1 MAAGASPLNRDGVR
15 ARGPIAAA
23 TARPGPRDRQH
34 FRVLLATFTLSIFLS
49 AALLFMVQPMAG
61 KILLPL
67 LGGSPAVWNTCMVFF
82 QGALLAGYGY
92 SHLLTT
98 RLSPRRQAVVH
109 CVLLALAAATLPM
122 PVDVGDP
129 AGADPVRWLLTT
141 LLLTVGLPFFVVS
154 TTGPLLQRWFSTT
167 DHAKAHDPYF
177 LYAASNAGSLTGLL
191 AYPAIVEPLL
201 GRKAQTFGWAAG
213 FIALAALVVTCA
225 VMGLRRR
232 GDDAA
237 TTTASPASPA
247 SSLQPAAQAV
257 GWRRRMHW
265 LLLAFVPSSLMLGVT
280 QYITTDVAPVPLL
293 WIVPLSLYLVTFII
307 AFSGKVNISA
317 AGWGRA
323 LPLSLVA
330 VMIAMLV
337 GASNPM
343 SLLATIHLA
352 FFFIATMMC
361 HKRMAETRPP
371 ASRLTEFYFIMSLG
385 GVLGGT
391 FNALLAPVAFD
402 RLLEYPL
409 AIGLACLM
417 RPQVAVEA
425 EGLAAGLRVR
435 RWAVATLAAV
445 ALLTL
450 LLNIDAAMMSGAY
463 KNVSIAGPFSFVEGD
478 LRMGKEVLIPYVN
491 VVGLLRAGLPVLLCV
506 LLFYRRGSAR
516 FALGSC
522 ALLIGST
529 VIAEG
534 GTTLFQ
540 ARTFFGVNTV
550 TLYRDKI
557 YVKLSHGTTIHGLQ
571 TRNYVPSRDTIIPPP
586 AMDGPTRFEMLF
598 RTRRDDAWRE
608 GNITKLPL
616 IPTTYYHPS
625 SPVGDLFR
633 MLTEQGRL
641 RRVGLVGLGA
651 GTLAAY
657 AQPGSRFTFYEID
670 PAVVEIASPVPGD
683 YAANRFTYIADAMRD
698 KDVTIGYELG
708 DGRLLLRSTPEG
720 PFELIVL
727 DAFSSD
733 SVPVHLLTKE
743 AIEIYL
749 AKLADDGLIAFHI
762 SNRYFDL
769 RSPLRRIA
777 HELGLRVFIRS
788 DSVVTKEQYAEGKKE
803 SLWLVMCRRPEAMG
817 PLEKLPTW
825 DRPGPERDF
834 PLWTDDHAN
843 VLGALITASG
853 R

>member
-1 MAAGASPLNRDGVR
+1 M
-15 ARGPIAAA
+15 
-23 TARPGPRDRQH
+23 
-34 FRVLLATFTLSIFLS
+34 LLALFTLSIFLS

-98 RLSPRRQAVVH
+98 RLSPRRQAMVH
-109 CVLLALAAATLPM
+109 GVLLALAAATLPM

-129 AGADPVRWLLTT
+129 GGSDPVGWLLAT
-141 LLLTVGLPFFVVS
+141 LSLTVGLPFFVVS

-167 DHAKAHDPYF
+167 DHAKANDPYF

-191 AYPAIVEPLL
+191 AYPAIAEPLL

-213 FIALAALVVTCA
+213 FLALAALVVACA
-225 VMGLRRR
+225 VIGLRRR
-232 GDDAA
+232 GESAGHAAA
-237 TTTASPASPA
+237 TLSAAPASTTGD
-247 SSLQPAAQAV
+247 AV
-257 GWRRRMHW
+257 GWRRRLHW
-265 LLLAFVPSSLMLGVT
+265 LMLAFVPSSLMLGVT

-307 AFSGKVNISA
+307 AFSGRVNISA

-343 SLLATIHLA
+343 SVLATIHLA
-352 FFFIATMMC
+352 FFFIAAMMC

-385 GVLGGT
+385 GVLGGC

-409 AIGLACLM
+409 AIGVACLM
-417 RPQVAVEA
+417 RPQVAAEA
-425 EGLAAGLRVR
+425 EGLAAARRFR
-435 RWAVATLAAV
+435 RWAVAVVAAV
-445 ALLTL
+445 ALLAL

-463 KNVSIAGPFSFVEGD
+463 KNISLAGPFSFVEGD
-478 LRMGKEVLIPYVN
+478 LRMGGEVLIPYVN
-491 VVGLLRAGLPVLLCV
+491 VVGLLRAGVPVLLCV
-506 LLFYRRGSAR
+506 LLYYRRGSAR

-550 TLYRDKI
+550 TLYREKI
-557 YVKLSHGTTIHGLQ
+557 YVKLAHGTTVHGLQ
-571 TRNYVPSRDTIIPPP
+571 TRNYVPARDTIIPPP
-586 AMDGPTRFEMLF
+586 ALSGKERFEMLF
-598 RTRRDDAWRE
+598 HTRRDDAWRE

-625 SPVGDLFR
+625 SPIGDLFR

-708 DGRLLLRSTPEG
+708 DGRLLMRNTPEG
-720 PFELIVL
+720 PFDLVVL

-743 AIEIYL
+743 AVEIYL
-749 AKLADDGLIAFHI
+749 KKLADDGLIAFHI

-769 RSPLRRIA
+769 RTPLRRIA
-777 HELGLRVFIRS
+777 HELGLKVYVRS

-817 PLEKLPTW
+817 PLERLPTW

-843 VLGALITASG
+843 VLGALIPASG

>member
-1 MAAGASPLNRDGVR
+1 M
-15 ARGPIAAA
+15 
-23 TARPGPRDRQH
+23 
-34 FRVLLATFTLSIFLS
+34 LLATFTLSIFLS

-92 SHLLTT
+92 SHVLTT
-98 RLSPRRQAVVH
+98 RLSAKRQALVH

-129 AGADPVRWLLTT
+129 SGADPVRWLLTT

-167 DHAKAHDPYF
+167 DHAKAKDPYF

-201 GRKAQTFGWAAG
+201 GRKAQTFAWTVG
-213 FIALAALVVTCA
+213 FIALAALVVACA
-225 VMGLRRR
+225 AMALRRR
-232 GDDAA
+232 VDEPQPRA
-237 TTTASPASPA
+237 TAPSPSVAMP
-247 SSLQPAAQAV
+247 PETV
-257 GWRRRMHW
+257 GWRRRLHW
-265 LLLAFVPSSLMLGVT
+265 LALAFVPSSLMLGVT

-307 AFSGKVNISA
+307 AFSGRVNVTA

-323 LPLSLVA
+323 LPLSLVT
-330 VMIAMLV
+330 VMMAMLV

-343 SLLATIHLA
+343 SVLATIHIA
-352 FFFIATMMC
+352 FFFIAAMMC
-361 HKRMAETRPP
+361 HKQMAETRPP
-371 ASRLTEFYFIMSLG
+371 AARLTEFYFIMSLG
-385 GVLGGT
+385 GVLGGS

-409 AIGLACLM
+409 AIGLACLL
-417 RPQVAVEA
+417 RPQVAA
-425 EGLAAGLRVR
+425 EGEGFSPLRMAR
-435 RWAVATLAAV
+435 RWAAAAAAAV
-445 ALLTL
+445 ALLAI
-450 LLNIDAAMMSGAY
+450 LLNIDAAMMSGHY
-463 KNVSIAGPFSFVEGD
+463 KNMALAGPFSFVEGD
-478 LRMGKEVLIPYVN
+478 LVAGKEVVIPYVH
-491 VVGLLRAGLPVLLCV
+491 VIGILRAGLPVLLCV
-506 LLFYRRGSAR
+506 LLFFRRGSAR

-534 GTTLFQ
+534 GTTLYQ

-571 TRNYVPSRDTIIPPP
+571 TRNYVPARDTIIPPP
-586 AMDGPTRFEMLF
+586 ALDGPARFELLF
-598 RTRRDDAWRE
+598 RTRRDDAWRW
-608 GNITKLPL
+608 GNLTKLPL

-625 SPVGDLFR
+625 SPIGDLFG
-633 MLTEQGRL
+633 MLAEQGRL

-683 YAANRFTYIADAMRD
+683 YGANRFTYIADAMRD

-708 DGRLLLRSTPEG
+708 DGRLLMRNTPEG

-743 AIEIYL
+743 AIAIYL
-749 AKLADDGLIAFHI
+749 DKLAPDGLIAFHI

-817 PLEKLPTW
+817 PLGQLPTW
-825 DRPGPERDF
+825 DRPPPERDF

-843 VLGALITASG
+843 VLKTLIPASG

>member
-1 MAAGASPLNRDGVR
+1 
-15 ARGPIAAA
+15 
-23 TARPGPRDRQH
+23 
-34 FRVLLATFTLSIFLS
+34 VLLAIFTLSIFLS

-98 RLSPRRQAVVH
+98 RLSPRRQAIVH

-129 AGADPVRWLLTT
+129 SGADPVGWLLTT

-167 DHAKAHDPYF
+167 THVKASDPYF

-191 AYPAIVEPLL
+191 AYPALVEPLL
-201 GRKAQTFGWAAG
+201 GRKAQTFAWAGG
-213 FIALAALVVTCA
+213 FVALAALVVACA
-225 VMGLRRR
+225 VMGLRRHAETGETTTR
-232 GDDAA
+232 AA
-237 TTTASPASPA
+237 TPSPAA
-247 SSLQPAAQAV
+247 DAV
-257 GWRRRMHW
+257 GWRRRLHW
-265 LLLAFVPSSLMLGVT
+265 LMLAFVPSSLMLGVT

-307 AFSGKVNISA
+307 AFSGRVNISA

-323 LPLSLVA
+323 LPLSLVT

-343 SLLATIHLA
+343 SVLATIHLA

-385 GVLGGT
+385 GVLGGC
-391 FNALLAPVAFD
+391 FNAILAPVAFD

-409 AIGLACLM
+409 VIGLACLM
-417 RPQVAVEA
+417 RPQVATEG
-425 EGLAAGLRVR
+425 EGLSGALRAR
-435 RWAVATLAAV
+435 RWAVAAV
-445 ALLTL
+445 AALTL
-450 LLNIDAAMMSGAY
+450 LAILLNIDAAMMSGNY
-463 KNVSIAGPFSFVEGD
+463 KNIPLVGPFAFVEGD
-478 LRMGKEVLIPYVN
+478 LVMGKDVVIPYVH
-491 VVGLLRAGLPVLLCV
+491 VIGLLRAGLPVLLCV
-506 LLFYRRGSAR
+506 LLFHRRGNAR

-522 ALLIGST
+522 ALLVGST

-534 GTTLFQ
+534 GTTLYQ
-540 ARTFFGVNTV
+540 ARTFFGVNSV
-550 TLYRDKI
+550 TLYREKI
-557 YVKLSHGTTIHGLQ
+557 HVKLSHGTTIHGLQ
-571 TRNYVPSRDTIIPPP
+571 TRNYVPARDTIIPPP
-586 AMDGPTRFEMLF
+586 ALDGKERFDLLF

-608 GNITKLPL
+608 ANLTRLPL

-625 SPVGDLFR
+625 SPIGDLFG

-708 DGRLLLRSTPEG
+708 DGRLLMRRTPEG
-720 PFELIVL
+720 PFDLVVL

-733 SVPVHLLTKE
+733 SVPVHLLTRQ
-743 AIEIYL
+743 AVQIYL
-749 AKLADDGLIAFHI
+749 DKLAEGGLIAFHI

-769 RSPLRRIA
+769 RTPLGRIA
-777 HELGLRVFIRS
+777 HELGLRVFVRS
-788 DSVVTKEQYAEGKKE
+788 DNVVTKEQFAEGKKE
-803 SLWLVMCRRPEAMG
+803 SLWLVMCRDPEDMG
-817 PLEKLPTW
+817 PLRNLPTW
-825 DRPGPERDF
+825 DRPGPERNF

-843 VLGALITASG
+843 VLGALIPASG